1 LGLAAGP
8 LGEAEAALQQTC
20 MNPDRTKVSKQHVSS
35 RVALVESFLC
45 PLSCMIRRHPVDRKN
60 AIFVNMLSWSIGSVV
75 FLSFS
80 FFQGCQLMLYV
91 SLETNVMFLKES
103 QTNVVAVALRVENGE
118 NKEGHDVAAVK
129 YSSCPWGASSLYF
142 FISTTSRIYLVLIEN
157 I

>member
-1 LGLAAGP
+1 
-8 LGEAEAALQQTC
+8 
-20 MNPDRTKVSKQHVSS
+20 
-35 RVALVESFLC
+35 
-45 PLSCMIRRHPVDRKN
+45 
-60 AIFVNMLSWSIGSVV
+60 
-75 FLSFS
+75 
-80 FFQGCQLMLYV
+80 MLYV

>member
-103 QTNVVAVALRVENGE
+103 QTNVVALRVENGE
-118 NKEGHDVAAVK
+118 NKEGHDVAAVT
-129 YSSCPWGASSLYF
+129 YSSCPCGEHHPYF
-142 FISTTSRIYLVLIEN
+142 FLSTTSRIYLVLIEN